1 MSSGALVAAASGLD
15 GCVPAPDALT
25 VWLVLPADLPD
36 GSADAFADMCAP
48 CPELTV
54 GGGCRW
60 WLGVEDVLGV
70 FLEQRIEGGARAEVA
85 GWSGGRLFSSPG
97 MSSLR
102 AAGSAATQPPIV
114 GTATSWGGGSR
125 RPRILRTEALPP
137 IRPWFSQ

>member
-1 MSSGALVAAASGLD
+1 VAHVSITDTDAARGGVIGALVAAASGLD

-70 FLEQRIEGGARAEVA
+70 LLEQRIDGVRG
-85 GWSGGRLFSSPG
+85 
-97 MSSLR
+97 
-102 AAGSAATQPPIV
+102 
-114 GTATSWGGGSR
+114 
-125 RPRILRTEALPP
+125 PR
-137 IRPWFSQ
+137 